1 MACRKIPLKLQRR
14 SDLSA
19 ILASE
24 KIMPHTQVSQ
34 DPSLYLNDTIIDTK
48 TRKNLTW
55 QQLAE
60 HVRHRALAWNN
71 AA

>member
-1 MACRKIPLKLQRR
+1 
-14 SDLSA
+14 
-19 ILASE
+19 
-24 KIMPHTQVSQ
+24 MPHTQVSQ